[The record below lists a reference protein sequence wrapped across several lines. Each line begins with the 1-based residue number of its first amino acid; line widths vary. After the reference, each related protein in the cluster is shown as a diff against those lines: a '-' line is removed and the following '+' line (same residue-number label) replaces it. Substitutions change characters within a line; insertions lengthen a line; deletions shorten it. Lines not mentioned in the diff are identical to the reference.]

1 MEGAAYCD
9 FRTHFKREAEMLKF
23 MAKYV
28 VLALLLM
35 GCAGLDMGKENLE
48 KFEDTSEAYLMAL
61 RWGEY
66 ETAYGFKRRPNS
78 YDEIPDFHD
87 LRDFRVTSHRIKQT
101 IISEDKMTVQQIVD
115 FQYYR
120 MRNVTVK
127 TMTDRQKWEYDE
139 EKERWY
145 LITDLPKF
153 E

>member
-1 MEGAAYCD
+1 V
-9 FRTHFKREAEMLKF
+9 AEMLKF

-35 GCAGLDMGKENLE
+35 GCAGLDMGKENWK
-48 KFEDTSEAYLMAL
+48 KFEETSRAYLMAL

-66 ETAYGFKRRPNS
+66 ETAYGFKRPPNS

-87 LRDFRVTSHRIKQT
+87 LRDVRVTSHRIKQT

-145 LITDLPKF
+145 LISDLPKF